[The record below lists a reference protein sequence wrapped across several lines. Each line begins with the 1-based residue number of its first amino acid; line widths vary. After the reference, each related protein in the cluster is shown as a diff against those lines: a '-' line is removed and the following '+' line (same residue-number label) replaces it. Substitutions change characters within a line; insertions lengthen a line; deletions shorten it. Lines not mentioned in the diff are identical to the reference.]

1 MGMWISCQTRTD
13 ISFDVCHVAPNLKNS
28 TLAHIKHLNSHI
40 SSKRIKIFSL
50 TCQYLGEIS
59 KLKLVVYAD
68 VAHGNAAYADAA
80 NGVRQEGYLIFL
92 VDEDSKCIC

>member
-1 MGMWISCQTRTD
+1 MIS
-13 ISFDVCHVAPNLKNS
+13 HLKES
-28 TLAHIKHLNSHI
+28 T
-40 SSKRIKIFSL
+40 FSL

-80 NGVRQEGYLIFL
+80 NGARQEGYLIFL
-92 VDEDSKCIC
+92 VDEDSKCICCAIEKNKKNSL